1 MIYIQNV
8 MTTTCNI
15 RLFYFK
21 RSNKRLH
28 KVMLKHAFL
37 SNTDNKCF
45 NACYTYGQVA
55 EQQVMKGNNNLV
67 FTHSNVLN
75 NKPLPEEGS
84 MPKHRNTVFL
94 NEVLIPKYATPLR
107 SSKRYKIDLGW
118 PMQSKEPLNHGLRDW
133 LSALDKVYVL
143 PAPKVSE
150 MLEWWP
156 KYIAVLSAGANPQ
169 SVLMPSS
176 WASQHWYRL
185 LMAAKQISTWSPS
198 WR

>member
-1 MIYIQNV
+1 MENTASHLQIIYIQNV

-15 RLFYFK
+15 WLFYFK

-37 SNTDNKCF
+37 SNTDKCF

-55 EQQVMKGNNNLV
+55 EQQVMKGNNLV

-75 NKPLPEEGS
+75 NMPLPEESS

-118 PMQSKEPLNHGLRDW
+118 PMQSKEPLNHGLRD
-133 LSALDKVYVL
+133 
-143 PAPKVSE
+143 
-150 MLEWWP
+150 
-156 KYIAVLSAGANPQ
+156 
-169 SVLMPSS
+169 
-176 WASQHWYRL
+176 
-185 LMAAKQISTWSPS
+185 
-198 WR
+198 